1 MNVLIR
7 TLGFSLAL
15 MLIFTAVTYVLPQMK
30 GEAPEDTAVD
40 VAALTM
46 DSFISL
52 GEDLFLGKGACALC
66 HNILDR
72 APDLLALNVVDTSL
86 VRIGD
91 PLYQGEAVNAAD
103 YLRES
108 MLDPNIFVVSGYGKK
123 GSNDTESPMPVAD
136 RPPSQLSNVEIDAII
151 AFLQAK
157 DGNPVTVSLP
167 EQTPAALVAADE
179 ITEPAKPMLAKNA
192 EEVIAKYACAACHTV
207 LESESESAIGPSLI
221 DVGKRLTIDQIRDSV
236 IAPNAVIV
244 EGYPPVMPDISET
257 MVVKELELIVRFLAE
272 QTGDQP

>member
-1 MNVLIR
+1 MKVLIK

-15 MLIFTAVTYVLPQMK
+15 ILIFTAVTYVLPQMK
-30 GEAPEDTAVD
+30 GEAPEDRDVD

-52 GEDLFLGKGACALC
+52 GEDLYLGKGTCTLC
-66 HNILDR
+66 HNDLGR
-72 APDLLALNVVDTSL
+72 APDLLALNVVSTSL
-86 VRIGD
+86 KTIGD
-91 PLYQGEAVNAAD
+91 PLYQGDAMDAAG

-108 MLDPNIFVVSGYGKK
+108 MLDPDVFVVRGFGIK
-123 GSNDTESPMPVAD
+123 GSDDTESPMSAID
-136 RPPSQLSNVEIDAII
+136 KPPIQLSDVEISAII

-157 DGNPVTVSLP
+157 DGNPVTVALP
-167 EQTPAALVAADE
+167 AQTPTSIVAADE
-179 ITEPAKPMLAKNA
+179 KTEPAKPMLAQNA
-192 EEVIAKYACAACHTV
+192 EEAIAKYACAACHAV
-207 LESESESAIGPSLI
+207 LDTEAAIGPSLN
-221 DVGKRLTIDQIRDSV
+221 DVGKRLSVDQIRESV

-244 EGYPPVMPDISET
+244 EGYPPVMPDLSGT

>member
-1 MNVLIR
+1 MKVLIKA
-7 TLGFSLAL
+7 LGFSLSL

-30 GEAPEDTAVD
+30 GEAPEDRDVD

-52 GEDLFLGKGACALC
+52 GEDLYLGKGTCTLC
-66 HNILDR
+66 HNDLGR
-72 APDLLALNVVDTSL
+72 APNLLALNVVNTSL
-86 VRIGD
+86 KRIGD
-91 PLYQGEAVNAAD
+91 PFYQGDAMDAAG

-108 MLDPNIFVVSGYGKK
+108 MLDPDVFVVRGFGKK
-123 GSNDTESPMPVAD
+123 GSDDTESPMSAID
-136 RPPSQLSNVEIDAII
+136 KPPIQLSDVEISAII

-157 DGNPVTVSLP
+157 DGNPVTVALP
-167 EQTPAALVAADE
+167 AQTPASLVAADE
-179 ITEPAKPMLAKNA
+179 KTEPTKPMLAQNA
-192 EEVIAKYACAACHTV
+192 EEAIAKYACAACHAV
-207 LESESESAIGPSLI
+207 LDTEAAIGPSLN

-244 EGYPPVMPDISET
+244 EGYPPVMPDLSGT

>member
-15 MLIFTAVTYVLPQMK
+15 ILTFTAVTYVLPQMK
-30 GEAPEDTAVD
+30 GEAPEDRAVD

-52 GEDLFLGKGACALC
+52 GEDLFLGKGTCALC
-66 HNILDR
+66 HNNLGQ
-72 APDLLALNVVDTSL
+72 APDLLALNVVNTSL
-86 VRIGD
+86 ERIGD
-91 PLYQGEAVNAAD
+91 PLYQGDAVDAAD

-108 MLDPNIFVVSGYGKK
+108 MLDPNVYVVKGFGKK
-123 GSNDTESPMPVAD
+123 GSDDTESPMPVVD
-136 RPPSQLSNVEIDAII
+136 EPPTQLSDVEIGAII

-157 DGNPVTVSLP
+157 DGNPVTVALP
-167 EQTPAALVAADE
+167 ARTPASLVAADE
-179 ITEPAKPMLAKNA
+179 ITEPAKPMLARNA
-192 EEVIAKYACAACHTV
+192 EEAIAKYACTACHAV
-207 LESESESAIGPSLI
+207 LESEAAIGPSLN
-221 DVGKRLTIDQIRDSV
+221 DVGKRLTIVQIRDSV

-244 EGYPPVMPDISET
+244 EGYAPVMPNISET

>member
-15 MLIFTAVTYVLPQMK
+15 ILTFTAVTYVLPQMK
-30 GEAPEDTAVD
+30 GEAPEDRDVD
-40 VAALTM
+40 VTALTM

-52 GEDLFLGKGACALC
+52 GEDLFLGKGTCALC
-66 HNILDR
+66 HNNLGR
-72 APDLLALNVVDTSL
+72 APDLLAVNVVNTSL
-86 VRIGD
+86 DRIGD
-91 PLYQGEAVNAAD
+91 PLYQGGAVDAAD

-108 MLDPNIFVVSGYGKK
+108 MLDPNIFVVDGFGKK

-136 RPPSQLSNVEIDAII
+136 RPPTQLSDVEIDAII

-157 DGNPVTVSLP
+157 DGNPVTVLLP
-167 EQTPAALVAADE
+167 EQTPASLVAEDE
-179 ITEPAKPMLAKNA
+179 ITEPAKPLIAQNA
-192 EEVIAKYACAACHTV
+192 EEAIAKYACAACHAV
-207 LESESESAIGPSLI
+207 LESEAAIGPSLN
-221 DVGKRLTIDQIRDSV
+221 DVGKRLTTVQIRDSV

-244 EGYPPVMPDISET
+244 EGYAPVMPDISET

>member
-157 DGNPVTVSLP
+157 DGNPVTVALP
-167 EQTPAALVAADE
+167 VQTPASLVAADE
-179 ITEPAKPMLAKNA
+179 FTDPVKSMLAQTA
-192 EEVIAKYACAACHTV
+192 EEVIAKYACAACHSV
-207 LESESESAIGPSLI
+207 LDAEAAIGPSLN
-221 DVGKRLTIDQIRDSV
+221 DVGQRLSIDQIRDSV

-244 EGYPPVMPDISET
+244 EGYAPVMPNTSET
-257 MVVKELELIVRFLAE
+257 MVVRELELIVQFLAE

>member
-15 MLIFTAVTYVLPQMK
+15 MLTFTAVTYVLPQMK
-30 GEAPEDTAVD
+30 GEAPEDSNVD

-52 GEDLFLGKGACALC
+52 GEDLFLGKGTCALC
-66 HNILDR
+66 HNNLGR
-72 APDLLALNVVDTSL
+72 APDLLALNVVNTSL
-86 VRIGD
+86 ARIGD
-91 PLYQGEAVNAAD
+91 PLYQGDAVDAAD

-108 MLDPNIFVVSGYGKK
+108 MLDPNIYVVSGFGKK

-136 RPPSQLSNVEIDAII
+136 RPPTQLSDVEIGAII

-157 DGNPVTVSLP
+157 DGNPVTVALP
-167 EQTPAALVAADE
+167 AQTPASLVAADE

-192 EEVIAKYACAACHTV
+192 EEVIAKYACATCHAV
-207 LESESESAIGPSLI
+207 LESEAAIGPSLN
-221 DVGKRLTIDQIRDSV
+221 DVGKRLTIDQIRNSV

-244 EGYPPVMPDISET
+244 EGYAPVMPDISET
-257 MVVKELELIVRFLAE
+257 MVVQELEFIVRFLAE

>member
-1 MNVLIR
+1 MNVLIK

-15 MLIFTAVTYVLPQMK
+15 MLTFTSVTYVLPQMK
-30 GEAPEDTAVD
+30 GEAPSDTDVD

-52 GEDLFLGKGACALC
+52 GEDLFLGKGACTLC
-66 HNILDR
+66 HNNLGR
-72 APDLLALNVVDTSL
+72 APDLVALNVVNTSL
-86 VRIGD
+86 ERIED
-91 PLYQGEAVNAAD
+91 PLYQGEAVDAAG

-108 MLDPNIFVVSGYGKK
+108 MLDPSIFVVRGFGKK
-123 GSNDTESPMPVAD
+123 GSNDTESPMPVANQ
-136 RPPSQLSNVEIDAII
+136 PPSQLSDVEIGAII

-157 DGNPVTVSLP
+157 DGNPVTVTLPAQTSASL
-167 EQTPAALVAADE
+167 AAADE
-179 ITEPAKPMLAKNA
+179 INEPAKPMLAQNGKEA
-192 EEVIAKYACAACHTV
+192 IAKYACAACHAV
-207 LESESESAIGPSLI
+207 LDSQAAIGPSLN

-236 IAPNAVIV
+236 IAPNAVIA
-244 EGYPPVMPDISET
+244 EGYAPVMPDLSET

>member
-15 MLIFTAVTYVLPQMK
+15 ILTFTAVTYVLPQMK
-30 GEAPEDTAVD
+30 GEAPEDRDVD
-40 VAALTM
+40 VTALTM

-52 GEDLFLGKGACALC
+52 GEDLFLGKGTCALC
-66 HNILDR
+66 HNNLGR

-86 VRIGD
+86 DRIGD
-91 PLYQGEAVNAAD
+91 PLYQGEAVDAAD

-157 DGNPVTVSLP
+157 DGNPVTVALP
-167 EQTPAALVAADE
+167 AQTPASLVAADE
-179 ITEPAKPMLAKNA
+179 ITEPAKSMLAQTA
-192 EEVIAKYACAACHTV
+192 EEVIAKYACAACHAV
-207 LESESESAIGPSLI
+207 LESESAIGPSLN
-221 DVGKRLTIDQIRDSV
+221 DVGKRLTIDEIRDSV

-244 EGYPPVMPDISET
+244 EGYAPVMPNTSET
-257 MVVKELELIVRFLAE
+257 MVVRELELIVQFLAE